1 MRPHAYEID
10 MNTPHLIPLAGSYN
24 FRDLGGYQTRR
35 GASVKHN
42 RIYRSAKLSGLTEE
56 DRTQIKELD
65 IQSVIDFRR
74 HSERTREPSL
84 WHDDHTPNVI
94 THPHPLDN
102 EKHLPELMGQL
113 LAQHHDPKQ
122 MMIDIYYEMPLEHTA
137 HYTEML
143 KCAAASADLPLLIH
157 CTAGKDRTGIAAALL
172 LYALDVHMDTIYQD
186 YLYTNTIYAG
196 DQIAESLKFFD
207 LGGTG
212 DDIERY
218 IPIVEVHAEYL
229 DSAFKR
235 MKDEFGSIDSYMR
248 DALYADETALG
259 RIRENLLSGD

>member
-1 MRPHAYEID
+1 
-10 MNTPHLIPLAGSYN
+10 MNTPHLIPLAGSFN
-24 FRDLGGYQTRR
+24 FRDLGGYRTRS
-35 GASVKHN
+35 GAVVKRN

-56 DRTQIKELD
+56 DRTQIKQLD

-84 WHDDHTPNVI
+84 WHDDHTPNII

-122 MMIDIYYEMPLEHTA
+122 MMVDIYYEMPLEHTA
-137 HYTEML
+137 HYAEML
-143 KCAAASADLPLLIH
+143 KCAAAATDLPLLIH

-172 LYALDVHMDTIYQD
+172 LYALDVDTDTIYRD
-186 YLYTNTIYAG
+186 YLYTNTVYAG
-196 DQIAESLKFFD
+196 NHITDSLKFFD
-207 LGGTG
+207 LGETEGEA
-212 DDIERY
+212 ERY
-218 IPIVEVHAEYL
+218 IPIVEVHTEYL

-248 DALYADETALG
+248 DALSADESVIG
-259 RIRENLLSGD
+259 RIRDNLLDSDNV

>member
-1 MRPHAYEID
+1 
-10 MNTPHLIPLAGSYN
+10 MNTPDLIPLAGSFN
-24 FRDLGGYQTRR
+24 FRDLGGYRTRQ
-35 GASVKHN
+35 GATVKRN
-42 RIYRSAKLSGLTEE
+42 CVYRSAKLSGLTEE
-56 DRTQIKELD
+56 DRTLIRKLD

-122 MMIDIYYEMPLEHTA
+122 MMVDIYYEMPLEHTA
-137 HYTEML
+137 HYAEML
-143 KCAAASADLPLLIH
+143 KCAAATAELPLLIH

-172 LYALDVHMDTIYQD
+172 LHALDVDIDTIYQD

-196 DQIAESLKFFD
+196 DHIANSLKFFD
-207 LGGTG
+207 LSATDGEM
-212 DDIERY
+212 ERY
-218 IPIVEVHAEYL
+218 VPIVEVHAEYL

-235 MKDEFGSIDSYMR
+235 MKDEFGSIDAYMR
-248 DALYADETALG
+248 DALSADEAVIA
-259 RIRENLLSGD
+259 RIRENLTDNRSNV